1 MTENG
6 GISKPTKFGTILS
19 TVLWL
24 IGFILLFVFKPNDPL
39 VYLSDTFLLIGF
51 WPLLFVWRAGW
62 TWLVFGLLNIFIGFF
77 LELAKFLPTDM
88 MTPAM
93 QQAYEQ
99 AKEHIISMHPAIVW
113 ILIGAVSALF
123 GLFRIG
129 KTIWRFFKS
138 RKTGKTES

>member
-1 MTENG
+1 
-6 GISKPTKFGTILS
+6 
-19 TVLWL
+19 
-24 IGFILLFVFKPNDPL
+24 
-39 VYLSDTFLLIGF
+39 LSDTFLLIGF

-129 KTIWRFFKS
+129 KTIWRFFK
-138 RKTGKTES
+138 RRKTES